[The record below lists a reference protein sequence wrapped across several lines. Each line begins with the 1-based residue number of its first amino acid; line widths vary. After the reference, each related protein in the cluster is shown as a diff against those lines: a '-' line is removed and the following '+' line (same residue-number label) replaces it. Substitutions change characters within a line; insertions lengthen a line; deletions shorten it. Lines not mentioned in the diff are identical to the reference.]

1 MFFLVA
7 QAGCFFKKLGFHSLV
22 LAFLDFRNADFHV
35 ADVVRAGHLGDALAR
50 ARFIQDVDG
59 LVRQEPARQIAV
71 GELGC
76 GFNGFLRIMHLVM
89 FLILGLDPGKNL
101 DGVLHGGFPY
111 LHLLEAAFQGGVL
124 LNVFPVFVERGGA
137 YGLELTPGE
146 GGLDDVGGVHGAFR
160 GAGAYDG
167 VQFIDEEDDVAV
179 LLNFLHHLLDTLLKF
194 APVLGTSH
202 QCAHIQTE
210 DPVILQRA
218 GHISPDDPEGKPLC
232 NGGFAHA
239 RLTDQNRVV
248 LGLSGQD
255 PDHVPDLLVSAD
267 DRIQLVVFCKF
278 HQILP
283 VFFQHVIGTLR
294 VVTGDLGAAP
304 DGLQYGQQLLLRQI
318 VAFQQLCQLAL
329 CGLDQ
334 S

>member
-1 MFFLVA
+1 MQLIDE
-7 QAGCFFKKLGFHSLV
+7 QDG
-22 LAFLDFRNADFHV
+22 LAFGLAD
-35 ADVVRAGHLGDALAR
+35 
-50 ARFIQDVDG
+50 
-59 LVRQEPARQIAV
+59 
-71 GELGC
+71 
-76 GFNGFLRIMHLVM
+76 
-89 FLILGLDPGKNL
+89 
-101 DGVLHGGFPY
+101 
-111 LHLLEAAFQGGVL
+111 LLQYRL
-124 LNVFPVFVERGGA
+124 
-137 YGLELTPGE
+137 
-146 GGLDDVGGVHGAFR
+146 
-160 GAGAYDG
+160 
-167 VQFIDEEDDVAV
+167 Q
-179 LLNFLHHLLDTLLKF
+179 TLLKF